1 MKKDKYRFKRQL
13 AEVRKEYNKIVD
25 RRFDIL
31 IKREWTEEDAK
42 TNKELADKEIELL
55 DRIHELEELET
66 ERAFNEDW
74 KVLFFILS
82 SGKNIQKNF

>member
-25 RRFDIL
+25 KRFDIL

-74 KVLFFILS
+74 KVLFFYFV
-82 SGKNIQKNF
+82 K

>member
-25 RRFDIL
+25 KRFDIL

-42 TNKELADKEIELL
+42 RNKELADKEIELL
-55 DRIHELEELET
+55 DRIYELEELET
-66 ERAFNEDW
+66 ERAFNED
-74 KVLFFILS
+74 
-82 SGKNIQKNF
+82 

>member
-66 ERAFNEDW
+66 ERAFNED
-74 KVLFFILS
+74 
-82 SGKNIQKNF
+82 

>member
-25 RRFDIL
+25 KRFDIL

-66 ERAFNEDW
+66 ERAFNED
-74 KVLFFILS
+74 
-82 SGKNIQKNF
+82 